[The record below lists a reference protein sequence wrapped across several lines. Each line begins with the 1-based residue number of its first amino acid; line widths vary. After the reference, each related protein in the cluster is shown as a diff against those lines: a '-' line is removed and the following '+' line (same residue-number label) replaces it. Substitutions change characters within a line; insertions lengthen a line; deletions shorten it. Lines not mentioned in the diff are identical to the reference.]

1 VKVKLLTMM
10 GVLSLF
16 GAVGAPAAD
25 ASLLTNAAQRYSYA
39 LGMQLAVRLADTA
52 KSLTNM
58 FDASACSRA
67 LEDNI
72 LHRPFAMTDQEAAT
86 LLAQAIAEKNKID
99 GDAFR
104 AANAKLP
111 GVVTTPSGLQ
121 YKVMRASSGP
131 RPRPTDQVTVH
142 YRGLLVDG
150 TEFENSYRNGQPAI
164 FALSGPNAVI
174 DGCAEALQ
182 LMATGS
188 LLRVVVPPQL
198 GYGAAGAVHTI
209 GPNATLIYE
218 IELLK
223 IGQ

>member
-1 VKVKLLTMM
+1 MKVRMLTMM
-10 GVLSLF
+10 GVLILI
-16 GAVGAPAAD
+16 GAVCAPAAD
-25 ASLLTNAAQRYSYA
+25 ASALTNAAQRYSYA
-39 LGMQLAVRLADTA
+39 LGMQLAVRLADTV
-52 KSLTNM
+52 KSMTNM
-58 FDASACSRA
+58 FDAAACSRA
-67 LEDNI
+67 LEDNVMR
-72 LHRPFAMTDQEAAT
+72 RPCAMTDQDAAT
-86 LLAQAIAEKNKID
+86 VLAQAIAEKNKLD

-121 YKVMRASSGP
+121 YRVLRASSGP
-131 RPRPTDQVTVH
+131 CPRSTDQVTVH

-150 TEFENSYRNGQPAI
+150 TEFENSYRNGQPAV

-174 DGCAEALQ
+174 DGCAEVLQ

-188 LLRVVVPPQL
+188 MVRVVVPPQL
-198 GYGAAGAVHTI
+198 GYGATGAVHTI

>member
-1 VKVKLLTMM
+1 MKVFFLTMM
-10 GVLSLF
+10 GALILS
-16 GAVGAPAAD
+16 GARCATAAN
-25 ASLLTNAAQRYSYA
+25 AAVLTNASQRYSYA

-58 FDASACSRA
+58 FDAIACSRA
-67 LEDNI
+67 LEDNVM
-72 LHRPFAMTDQEAAT
+72 LRPFAMTDQEAAT
-86 LLAQAIAEKNKID
+86 VLAQAIAAKNQLD

-111 GVVTTPSGLQ
+111 DVVTTPSGLQ
-121 YKVMRASSGP
+121 YKVMRASAGP

-150 TEFENSYRNGQPAI
+150 TEFENSYRNGQPAV
-164 FALSGPNAVI
+164 FSLSGPNAVI

-182 LMATGS
+182 LMAPGS
-188 LLRVVVPPQL
+188 LFRVVVPPQL
-198 GYGAAGAVHTI
+198 GYGVNGAVHTI
-209 GPNATLIYE
+209 GPNATLVYE

-223 IGQ
+223 IGP

>member
-1 VKVKLLTMM
+1 MKVQILTML
-10 GVLSLF
+10 GVLVLL
-16 GAVGAPAAD
+16 GARGARAAD
-25 ASLLTNAAQRYSYA
+25 AGLLTNAAQRYSYA

-58 FDASACSRA
+58 FDAAACSRA

-72 LHRPFAMTDQEAAT
+72 MHRPFAMTDQDAAT
-86 LLAQAIAEKNKID
+86 VLAQAIAEKNKLD
-99 GDAFR
+99 GDVFCT
-104 AANAKLP
+104 ANGKLP

-121 YKVMRASSGP
+121 YKVLRASSGP

-150 TEFENSYRNGQPAI
+150 TEFENSYRAGQPAV

-188 LLRVVVPPQL
+188 LARVVVPPQL